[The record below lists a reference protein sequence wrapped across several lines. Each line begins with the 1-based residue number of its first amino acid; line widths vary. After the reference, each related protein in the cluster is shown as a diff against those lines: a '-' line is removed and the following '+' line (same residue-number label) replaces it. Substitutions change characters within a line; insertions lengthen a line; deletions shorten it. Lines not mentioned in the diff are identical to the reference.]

1 MKLTLNHQKPRK
13 LSDYEKREN
22 ELLSQTK
29 WKGLVTPNLLRYALE
44 RCGYVSK
51 VWASLAE
58 KEGIPQNTEP
68 VVRYLKESPLTI
80 YYHILLWNIRT
91 PGTLEELPP
100 NGMDVQKYLD
110 DRFNDDPQG
119 WKLRVKHSTCL
130 RECLAFF
137 DLWDDNSVHNILV
150 ANIRKRK
157 IDTSHWDDLEAELK
171 FRSILRNTNFSIVDA
186 KENSDKR
193 KKRNSFL
200 GENLRRWKMVP
211 PTCEICGR
219 PPIHEGQRTQF
230 EIHHKDSDPKN
241 NTLGNLQNLCRQCHG
256 DTLDHSRQKTVAQV
270 SPEEAMK
277 AFIDHNEDVGP
288 TRHFLGITESVLQS
302 LLTKYREVAEYKTA
316 VANAVY
322 TMQALVRRKGIEVA
336 IKRLKRPR
344 WFIEQQLGF
353 FTKEEL
359 PMDMVQL
366 DEGLSVIHAGDGTVF
381 GNVRSGDLK
390 DMIYRLIEAEDTGQ
404 LDLEGTVLAPLL
416 QKEADAS
423 KIVKAQQS
431 ACPVITTDELNG
443 DFPEYSYEVAPHTK
457 AEQLDQ
463 LRRIAFEI
471 TEGQSQP
478 NRKNFTKTWADY
490 VDSGNAPPYAV
501 KSLDKYFKEEGW
513 EGWPWFFGVP
523 NAYPGP
529 GIYSFPLNP
538 TSEYMENSKRNIEVY
553 GWTKVCETLGVH
565 GDTLK
570 NFLTQNGIDPS
581 SIQSRLVTRKRRT
594 VTKEVTETE
603 EEVTYEPPPFDLFK
617 DTI

>member
-1 MKLTLNHQKPRK
+1 MKLTLNHKKPRK
-13 LSDYEKREN
+13 LSDYEKTEN
-22 ELLSQTK
+22 ELLSRTK

-44 RCGYVSK
+44 WCGYVSEG
-51 VWASLAE
+51 WARMAE
-58 KEGIPQNTEP
+58 KEGVPQNNET
-68 VVRYLKESPLTI
+68 VMRYLKESPHTI

-91 PGTLEELPP
+91 PGTLEELLP
-100 NGMDVQKYLD
+100 NGMGVQKHLD
-110 DRFNDDPQG
+110 DTFNDDPEG

-157 IDTSHWDDLEAELK
+157 IDTFHWDDLEAELK
-171 FRSILRNTNFSIVDA
+171 FRNILRNKNFSIVDD
-186 KENSDKR
+186 KENSDKG
-193 KKRNSFL
+193 NSFL

-219 PPIHEGQRTQF
+219 PPIHEGQRTKF

-241 NTLGNLQNLCRQCHG
+241 NMLDNLQSLCRQCHG
-256 DTLDHSRQKTVAQV
+256 DTLDHSRQKTVAHV
-270 SPEEAMK
+270 TPEQAMK
-277 AFIDHNEDVGP
+277 AFIDHNEDVGT
-288 TRHFLGITESVLQS
+288 TRHLLGITESVLQS
-302 LLTKYREVAEYKTA
+302 LLTKYREVAGYKTY

-322 TMQALVRRKGIEVA
+322 KMQDLVRRKGIEVA

-359 PMDMVQL
+359 PMDLVQL
-366 DEGLSVIHAGDGTVF
+366 DKGLYVVGVRDGTVF
-381 GNVRSGDLK
+381 GEVRSGDLRGL
-390 DMIYRLIEAEDTGQ
+390 IHRLIEAEGTGQ

-416 QKEADAS
+416 QKQAS
-423 KIVKAQQS
+423 RTAKAQQPE
-431 ACPVITTDELNG
+431 CTVITTDELDGN
-443 DFPEYSYEVAPHTK
+443 FPEYSYEVAPHTK
-457 AEQLDQ
+457 AKQLDQ

-471 TEGQSQP
+471 TEGQSQA

-529 GIYSFPLNP
+529 GIYSFALNP
-538 TSEYMENSKRNIEVY
+538 TSEYLEDLKRNIEVY

-603 EEVTYEPPPFDLFK
+603 TEEEVTYEPPPLDLFQ